1 MTTNVLEQTTA
12 LNLERRQPSLR
23 SPTSADAGAPN
34 LRREITPEQICIL
47 TFDRAGSSAN
57 VFDRATLAE
66 LNQHLD
72 FVAAHPELTGLI
84 LCSAKKSIFIA
95 GADLHSIAAETDP
108 ARLRELIQFGQA
120 VFNRLAALPIP
131 TVAAIHGACVGGGFE
146 LSLACDWR
154 VATTDRATRIGLPET
169 QIGLIPAWGGSTRLP
184 RLITLTKALNVI
196 LAGKTLVAKQA
207 LKNGMVDSIVPVEY
221 LLSTALKK
229 AQQGKPNRPRHSVI
243 NSELVA
249 RSLAAYLRP
258 KLNKKTRG
266 HYPAVQK
273 ALEVVTQGINRSVE
287 ESMRLE
293 LDGIMELTQSATTR
307 NLIQLFLLQE
317 RAKKLSA
324 GHPSD
329 SPTEKTRVRHCAVIG
344 AGVMGSGIAQWLSAK
359 GLPVILRDIKPEFI
373 AKGMSNISKL
383 YSNGVKRHIFSPTEA
398 RAGMDRVSP
407 AAVEVPMHNVDLVIE
422 AAVEDMTL
430 KKQVFRKLEAAAG
443 DHTILATN
451 TSALSISELA
461 ASSAHPERVVGIHFF
476 NPVHRMQLVEVVRA
490 PATNPATVQR
500 AIQFVQ
506 QIGKLPLLVN
516 DSPGFLVNRILV
528 PYLIEAGLLF
538 EAGATVKDID
548 DAMLDFGMP
557 MGPMRL
563 LDEVGLDVAHHIS
576 MTLAKQYPDRLC
588 VPAIL
593 DKMLKAGFL
602 GKKAGRG
609 FYTHSKGGKTELNPD
624 TNSFRTSTS
633 AQNLT
638 RQDLRERMVLLMI
651 NEAARC
657 LEEQVVSAPED
668 ADFGMVMGT
677 GFAPFHGGPLRYA
690 DSEGI
695 DKIITAMQRWVK
707 AGVIYFEPCALLKEM
722 AGRNAQFYD
731 RTTVVNFQKSMPPET
746 QRGSLARSEP
756 EIPGTPPTPEPR
768 SNSTNPDDAPQLID
782 TSKMSDGQRA
792 ALELTEAARE
802 NATGSFASRMFM
814 GKLDLSGI
822 SPFPDQ
828 SPEDRAQ
835 GDAFLKRLETFLREH
850 VDPDEIDR
858 TGEIPQE
865 VIDELGKMGAFGIKI
880 SREYE
885 GLGMS
890 QTNYSRAAMMLGS
903 YCGNLTALLSAH
915 QSIGVPQ
922 PLILF
927 GTEEQKRKFLP
938 RVAKGEISAFALT
951 ENGVGSDPANMQ
963 THAEPTEDGKYFIL
977 NGEKLWC
984 TNGTKAGVI
993 IVMARTPSKM
1003 VKGKSKKQITAF
1015 IVEMDSPGVE
1025 VVHRCHFMGLRALYN
1040 GVVRF
1045 KDVRVPRE
1053 NIVLAE
1059 GKGLRVALTTLN
1071 TGRLTLPAA
1080 CVGLSKQCLQISKKW
1095 AGERAQWGNAIGKH
1109 AAIADKIAHMAAN
1122 TFAMEAM
1129 TLLTS
1134 GLVSRDKH
1142 ADIRLEA
1149 AMCKLWG
1156 SETAW
1161 QIVDETMQ
1169 IRGGRGYET
1178 ADSLRARG
1186 EEAVPIE
1193 RLMRDCRINT
1203 IFEGSSEIMRLF
1215 VAREALDPHL
1225 KVAAAALDSR
1235 LPLSKRARA
1244 AFKAA
1249 CFYARWYP
1257 QQWLPFNSAKIP
1269 GLDAKLAKHLRYAA
1283 KTSRKLSRSLFHSMA
1298 RFGPKLERQQVLL
1311 GRFVDIGAE
1320 LFAITASCLRA
1331 QALIKANGKSPEV
1344 VELVDYFCNS
1354 ARLRIAHLFRDL
1366 HQNADRSGYR
1376 VAQKVLEGQKD
1387 WLFDGI
1393 LQ

>member
-1 MTTNVLEQTTA
+1 MTSTNVVENKREISPA
-12 LNLERRQPSLR
+12 DLERRQPS
-23 SPTSADAGAPN
+23 PKAPASANTGAPN
-34 LRREITPEQICIL
+34 IRREITADEVCIL
-47 TFDRAGSSAN
+47 TFDRPGSAAN
-57 VFDRATLAE
+57 IFDWATINE
-66 LNQHLD
+66 LNEQID
-72 FVAAHPELTGLI
+72 FVASHPELRGLV
-84 LCSAKKSIFIA
+84 LLSAKKSIFIA

-108 ARLRELIQFGQA
+108 ARLRDFLVFGQM
-120 VFNRLAALPIP
+120 VFNRIAALPIT
-131 TVAAIHGACVGGGFE
+131 TVAAIHGACMGGGYE
-146 LSLACDWR
+146 VTLACDWR
-154 VATTDRATRIGLPET
+154 VCTTDRSTKIGLPET
-169 QIGLIPAWGGSTRLP
+169 QIGIIPAWGGSTRLP
-184 RLITLTKALNVI
+184 RLIALPKALDVI
-196 LAGKTLVAKQA
+196 LAGKTLAAKQA
-207 LKNGMVDSIVPVEY
+207 LKIGMIDSLVPSEY
-221 LLSTALKK
+221 LMQSALKK
-229 AQQGKPNRPRHSVI
+229 VQEGKPQRKSHRLTNNAVTAK
-243 NSELVA
+243 V
-249 RSLAAYLRP
+249 LAAYLRP
-258 KLNKKTRG
+258 KLQKKTHG

-273 ALEVVTQGINRSVE
+273 ALEVVTGGSSRSIE
-287 ESMRLE
+287 ESLQLE
-293 LDGIMELTQSATTR
+293 VDGIMELAYTPATR
-307 NLIQLFLLQE
+307 NLIQLFFLQE

-324 GHPSD
+324 G
-329 SPTEKTRVRHCAVIG
+329 PTSNQKVQNCAVIG

-359 GLPVILRDIKPEFI
+359 GLHVILRDVKPEFV
-373 AKGMSNISKL
+373 AKGISNITKL
-383 YSNGVKRHIFSPTEA
+383 YKDGVKRHLFTPTEA
-398 RAGMDRVSP
+398 RAGMDRIAP
-407 AAVEVPMHNVDLVIE
+407 AAGEVPLHQTDLVIE
-422 AAVEDMTL
+422 AAVEDMAI
-430 KKQVFRKLEAAAG
+430 KKNVFRKLEAAAS

-461 ASSAHPERVVGIHFF
+461 ASAAHPDRIIGIHFF

-528 PYLIEAGLLF
+528 PYLVEAGLLF
-538 EAGATVKDID
+538 EAGANAKDID

-557 MGPMRL
+557 MGPLRL

-576 MTLAKQYPDRLC
+576 VTLSQKFPDRLM

-593 DKMLKAGFL
+593 DKMLKASCL
-602 GKKAGRG
+602 GKKSGRG
-609 FYTHSKGGKTELNPD
+609 FYTHAKGGKTELNAETD
-624 TNSFRTSTS
+624 SFRSSNS
-633 AQNLT
+633 AQGFT
-638 RQDLRERMVLLMI
+638 RQELQERMVLLMV

-657 LEEQVVSAPED
+657 LEEQVVAAPED

-677 GFAPFHGGPLRYA
+677 GFAPFRGGPLRYA

-695 DKIITAMQRWVK
+695 EKLVAAMRKWVSVG
-707 AGVIYFEPCALLKEM
+707 AVYFEPCALLQSM
-722 AGRNAQFYD
+722 A
-731 RTTVVNFQKSMPPET
+731 V
-746 QRGSLARSEP
+746 RSEKFY
-756 EIPGTPPTPEPR
+756 GTAGGPTIAPKAPVVESERR
-768 SNSTNPDDAPQLID
+768 SPTRRDDANISKRSVSETGAPDEPQDLID
-782 TSKMSDGQRA
+782 TSKMSAGQRA

-802 NATGSFASRMFM
+802 SGTNSFASRMFM

-828 SPEDRAQ
+828 SAEDRTR
-835 GDAFLKRLETFLREH
+835 GDAFLQKLETFLREH

-865 VIDELGKMGAFGIKI
+865 VIDGLGKMGAFGIKI
-880 SREYE
+880 ATTYD
-885 GLGMS
+885 GLGLS
-890 QTNYSRAAMMLGS
+890 QTNYSRAAMLLGS

-927 GTEEQKRKFLP
+927 GTKEQKRKFLP

-951 ENGVGSDPANMQ
+951 EAGVGSDPATMQ
-963 THAEPTEDGKYFIL
+963 THAEPTEDGKHFIL

-1003 VKGKSKKQITAF
+1003 VNGKTKKQITAF
-1015 IVEMDSPGVE
+1015 IVEMDTPGVE
-1025 VVHRCHFMGLRALYN
+1025 VVRRCHFMGLRALYN

-1080 CVGLSKQCLQISKKW
+1080 CVGMSKRCLDVSKKW
-1095 AGERAQWGNAIGKH
+1095 AAERSQWGAAIGKH
-1109 AAIADKIAHMAAN
+1109 AAIADKIARMAAN
-1122 TFAMEAM
+1122 TFAMESM

-1134 GLVSRDKH
+1134 GLVTRDKH

-1156 SETAW
+1156 SEMAW
-1161 QIVDETMQ
+1161 QTVNDTMQ
-1169 IRGGRGYET
+1169 VRGGRGYET

-1186 EEAVPIE
+1186 EEPVPVE
-1193 RLMRDCRINT
+1193 RFMRDCRINT

-1225 KVAAAALDSR
+1225 KIAAAALDSR
-1235 LPLSKRARA
+1235 LPWSKRLKA
-1244 AFKAA
+1244 AFKAGA
-1249 CFYARWYP
+1249 FYSGWYSR
-1257 QQWLPFNSAKIP
+1257 QWLPMNGVDLSGFDSRLK
-1269 GLDAKLAKHLRYAA
+1269 GHMRYAA
-1283 KTSRKLSRSLFHSMA
+1283 RTSRKLGRALFHAMV

-1320 LFAITASCLRA
+1320 LFAITATCLRA
-1331 QALIKANGKSPEV
+1331 QGLLKDNSKSKEV
-1344 VELVDYFCNS
+1344 RELADYFCQS

-1366 HQNADRSGYR
+1366 YGNADQKGYR
-1376 VAQKVLEGQKD
+1376 VAQKILDGKEE
-1387 WLFDGI
+1387 WLQEGI
-1393 LQ
+1393 LR